1 MSSFPINNSS
11 VGKFKENISSFLK
24 NKKKANDD
32 KLNSKINLNKK
43 ETGSVSTMGY
53 KKIFVGA
60 QDFQTSSNYFLTGDV
75 AEGDTF
81 TLYA

>member
-1 MSSFPINNSS
+1 MSSFPGNSMS
-11 VGKFKENISSFLK
+11 VGKFRQNISSFLK
-24 NKKKANDD
+24 NKKNEDT
-32 KLNSKINLNKK
+32 LNQNIRLNKK
-43 ETGSVSTMGY
+43 ETPAASTMGY
-53 KKIFVGA
+53 KKYFVGA

>member
-11 VGKFKENISSFLK
+11 ITKFKENVSEFLK
-24 NKKKANDD
+24 SKNKATED
-32 KLNSKINLNKK
+32 KLNSNIKLNKK
-43 ETGSVSTMGY
+43 ETAGASTMGY
-53 KKIFVGA
+53 KKYFVGA

-75 AEGDTF
+75 TEGDTF